1 MKAVK
6 IALVLSLLLAL
17 SFFIEST
24 LGLKWFV
31 VMFWCLPIITV
42 IENRGRKNLSIWDEY
57 WCPVFMAYLALVNT
71 LLNLFLMQ

>member
-6 IALVLSLLLAL
+6 IALVLSLLFGV
-17 SFFIEST
+17 SVYIESI

-31 VMFWCLPIITV
+31 VLLWFLPIITV

-57 WCPVFMAYLALVNT
+57 WSPVFIAYLVLVTT
-71 LLNLFLMQ
+71 LLSLFLM